1 LKNSTSIEKFE
12 HMEYI
17 HDKIKPVTKFENLN
31 IYFKIKV
38 VDGILG

>member
-1 LKNSTSIEKFE
+1 MEEFE

-17 HDKIKPVTKFENLN
+17 CDKIIFVMEFDILN

-38 VDGILG
+38 VDGIFG